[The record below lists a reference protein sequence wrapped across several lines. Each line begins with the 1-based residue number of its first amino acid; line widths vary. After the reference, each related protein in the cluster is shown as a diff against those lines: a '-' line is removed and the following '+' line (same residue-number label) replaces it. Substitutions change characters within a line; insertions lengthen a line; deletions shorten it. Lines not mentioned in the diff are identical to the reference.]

1 MKLMLSRVLFSVG
14 CVVCLTLGMSCKTS
28 PSAVAA
34 DSPDSSQTPP
44 AAEPAT
50 QPSLA
55 TAYGLEEAAVQSAR
69 DGDFDQTN
77 QYLERAVQLDHDLE
91 AQQMEK
97 WVAGFEA
104 QRHTFDAQRH
114 DQFLKAEAD
123 AKLLLAHKMDSFA
136 TDQISEA
143 YLLAD
148 NKDSFSREKWVS
160 DLIQE
165 SINAADTDEST
176 GLWLKAWRMYQ
187 DLSVMQPINPEWK
200 NKLKVVALRLRL
212 LMVYAPDAM
221 KKLEEAEWKD
231 RDAAD
236 AILRPAT
243 RPSSVAKGAAGHPG
257 SESAEAGASTRP
269 SFAAGATTEPAVQ
282 FAQDEGDAAP
292 TDWHQ
297 VTKGI
302 QFDMLYSALALAS
315 QEYYRDVT
323 LQGLLEGGLN
333 GLQTVVTTDG
343 LSEAFPGLN
352 DRDARKKFLDD
363 LEDWKAKAAAAT
375 NDDADRVVAEA
386 LTDLRDMNDRTVKLP
401 EEVFVSEF
409 ADGAFS
415 KLDMFT
421 TVIWPYDAPELEK
434 TTEGEFGGVGIQ
446 IKGDETT
453 GDIVVVQPLPD
464 TPAYRAGIRPGDVI
478 AKVDGKPTTG
488 LTPDG
493 AVKII
498 TGEIGTNVTLTM
510 RSLNGTVKDYVLKRE
525 LIKVESVKGWTPK
538 DDGDWNYML
547 DPDQKIGYVRLTGF
561 SKTTGDDLSRALDE
575 LKTEQARAI
584 ILDLRDNPGG
594 LLDTARKVVNE
605 FIDHGVIVSTH
616 ADRPTSNPPSEMDAD
631 SRDLETTLPLVVL
644 VNQYSA
650 SASEIVSGALKDW
663 HRGLIVGQRTFG
675 KGSVQML
682 FPLDSKRDA
691 YLKLTTSHYYLPS
704 GRCIHR
710 EENSTTWGVDPDV
723 SVEMTPRQKYDRDS
737 ARLALDVPDKWA
749 TPGSPTTRPTAK
761 DLLNV
766 DPQLSAALLIL
777 RLQLAAG
784 ETPIANQSAMR

>member
-1 MKLMLSRVLFSVG
+1 MKLKLSRVLLGVG
-14 CVVCLTLGMSCKTS
+14 CGVCLTLGMSCKTS

-34 DSPDSSQTPP
+34 DSPD
-44 AAEPAT
+44 AAGQVPSAVAPT
-50 QPSLA
+50 TLPSLA
-55 TAYGLEEAAVQSAR
+55 TPYGLETAAVQSAR
-69 DGDFDQTN
+69 EGEFDQTN
-77 QYLERAVQLDHDLE
+77 NYLLRAVSLNHDSE
-91 AQQMEK
+91 AQQMQK
-97 WVAGFEA
+97 WVADFES
-104 QRHTFDAQRH
+104 QRQVFDGQRH
-114 DQFLKAEAD
+114 DQFVKTESD
-123 AKLLLAHKMDSFA
+123 AKLLLSKKMDTFA
-136 TDQISEA
+136 TDQISQA

-148 NKDSFSREKWVS
+148 NKDTFIHEKWVS

-165 SINAADTDEST
+165 SINGADTDEAN
-176 GLWLKAWRMYQ
+176 GLWLKAWKMYQ
-187 DLSVMQPINPEWK
+187 DLSVIQPLNSEWK

-212 LMVYAPDAM
+212 LMVYAPDRM
-221 KKLEEAEWKD
+221 KKLEDAERKE

-236 AILRPAT
+236 ALLLGPTTQPAI
-243 RPSSVAKGAAGHPG
+243 AA
-257 SESAEAGASTRP
+257 
-269 SFAAGATTEPAVQ
+269 
-282 FAQDEGDAAP
+282 DEGEAIP

-297 VTKGI
+297 VVKGV
-302 QFDMLYSALALAS
+302 QFEMLYSSLALAA

-333 GLQTVVTTDG
+333 GLETVVTTDG
-343 LSEAFPGLN
+343 LDEAFPGLD
-352 DRDARKKFLDD
+352 DRDARKRFLDD
-363 LEDWKAKAAAAT
+363 LEDWKDKAAAAS

-386 LTDLRDMNDRTVKLP
+386 LTDLRDMNSRTIKLP

-446 IKGDETT
+446 IKGDEST

-464 TPAYRAGIRPGDVI
+464 TPAFRAGIRPGDVI
-478 AKVDGKPTTG
+478 AKVDGKSTTG

-498 TGEIGTNVTLTM
+498 TGEIGTPVTLTM
-510 RSLNGTVKDYVLKRE
+510 RSLNGNVKDYVLKRE

-538 DDGDWNYML
+538 DDGDWNFML

-561 SKTTGDDLSRALDE
+561 SKTTGDDLNRALDE
-575 LKTEQARAI
+575 LKTQQARAI

-616 ADRPTSNPPSEMDAD
+616 ADRPTSNPPSELDAD
-631 SRDLETTLPLVVL
+631 PRDLETTLPLIVL

-723 SVEMTPRQKYDRDS
+723 TVEMTPRQKYDRDS
-737 ARLALDVPDKWA
+737 ARLELDVPDKWA
-749 TPGSPTTRPTAK
+749 NVGSKPTTRPSAQ
-761 DLLNV
+761 DLLKV
-766 DPQLSAALLIL
+766 DPQLSAALLIM
-777 RLQLAAG
+777 RLQLAAS